1 MPQFRIWVFLNRVL
15 CTRIHGCT
23 VLLAPIKTPALR
35 VVGDSSKPAGAYV
48 LKTMIQ
54 IDTKIF
60 PKSRGAY
67 IVGGAIRDI
76 LCGRPPLDY
85 DVAVVPDPVEFARQ
99 VANNTNGHL
108 VEIGKP
114 GQEIIRVV
122 AKETMIDISK
132 AKGGSI
138 EDDLQARDFSI
149 NAMAYDLFSHQLID
163 PLGGQPDLARK
174 TIRMVSKGI
183 FNQDPIRLLRAF
195 RMAAVLQFDI
205 ESHTKSAIER
215 HAGLIQ
221 QSAGERVREE
231 LFKMLQSTKSHHYLC
246 QLADT
251 GLLFATLPELA
262 ELKQCR
268 QNRFHQFDVLEHTL
282 RAYYHLERLLD
293 SSSDQALLTVKGAP
307 LAYRIAESRR
317 PLLKF
322 SILLHD
328 IGKPTVQTAD
338 RDGNI
343 HFYGHERQSAQM
355 AEAICKRLKCSI
367 RDADSICFLV
377 RHHTRP
383 LSLFRALKA
392 QNADPHAITRF
403 FIKCAEHTC
412 ELLMCAAAD
421 MLAKE
426 KEQNDRSRAFII
438 FVNRLLADFETDF
451 KPKKSMPPLITGH
464 DLKNNFGLK
473 PSPLFKKILDRL
485 EEERLS
491 RSDMTRQ
498 DAEALVK
505 RLIRD
510 QESTGDR

>member
-1 MPQFRIWVFLNRVL
+1 
-15 CTRIHGCT
+15 
-23 VLLAPIKTPALR
+23 
-35 VVGDSSKPAGAYV
+35 
-48 LKTMIQ
+48 MIQ

-85 DVAVVPDPVEFARQ
+85 DVAVVADPVEFAHQ
-99 VANNTNGHL
+99 VANNTNGRL

-122 AKETMIDISK
+122 SKETTIDICK
-132 AKGGSI
+132 VKGTSI
-138 EDDLQARDFSI
+138 DDDLRARDFSI

-163 PLGGQPDLARK
+163 PLGAQSDLARK
-174 TIRMVSKGI
+174 TIRMVSKSI
-183 FNQDPIRLLRAF
+183 FNQDPVRLLRAF
-195 RMAAVLQFDI
+195 RMAAVLHFDI
-205 ESHTKSAIER
+205 EAHTKTAIEK

-231 LFKMLQSTKSHHYLC
+231 LFKMLQSAKSHVYLC
-246 QLADT
+246 QLAET

-268 QNRFHQFDVLEHTL
+268 QNRFHQFDVFEHTL

-293 SSSDQALLTVKGAP
+293 SGPDQALLTVKGTP
-307 LAYRIAESRR
+307 LAPRIAESRR

-328 IGKPTVQTAD
+328 IGKPAVQTAD
-338 RDGNI
+338 SDGNI

-355 AEAICKRLKCSI
+355 AEAICKRLKCST
-367 RDADSICFLV
+367 RNADSICFLV

-383 LSLFRALKA
+383 LSLFRALNE
-392 QNADPHAITRF
+392 QHADPRAITRF

-426 KEQNDRSRAFII
+426 KEQNDRSRAFIK
-438 FVNRLLADFETDF
+438 FVNQLLAEFETDF
-451 KPKKSMPPLITGH
+451 KPKKSIPPLITGH
-464 DLKNNFGLK
+464 DLINKFGLK
-473 PSPLFKKILDRL
+473 PSPLFKRILDRM

-491 RSDMTRQ
+491 RSEMSRQ
-498 DAEALVK
+498 EAEALVK
-505 RLIRD
+505 KLITEVRGQKSD
-510 QESTGDR
+510 DR

>member
-1 MPQFRIWVFLNRVL
+1 
-15 CTRIHGCT
+15 
-23 VLLAPIKTPALR
+23 
-35 VVGDSSKPAGAYV
+35 
-48 LKTMIQ
+48 MIQ

-85 DVAVVPDPVEFARQ
+85 DVAVAADPLEFARQ
-99 VANNTNGHL
+99 VANNTKGRL

-122 AKETMIDISK
+122 AKETMIDICK
-132 AKGGSI
+132 LKGTSI
-138 EDDLQARDFSI
+138 DDDLRARDFSI

-174 TIRMVSKGI
+174 TIRMVSKSI
-183 FNQDPIRLLRAF
+183 FNQDPVRLLRAF
-195 RMAAVLQFDI
+195 RMAAVLHFEI
-205 ESHTKSAIER
+205 ESHTKTAIEK

-231 LFKMLQSTKSHHYLC
+231 LFKMLQSAKSHTYLC
-246 QLADT
+246 QLAQT
-251 GLLFATLPELA
+251 GLLFAILPELA

-268 QNRFHQFDVLEHTL
+268 QNRFHQFDVFEHTL
-282 RAYYHLERLLD
+282 RAYYHLEKLLD
-293 SSSDQALLTVKGAP
+293 SGPDQALLTVKGTP
-307 LAYRIAESRR
+307 LVRRIAESRR
-317 PLLKF
+317 SLLKF

-328 IGKPTVQTAD
+328 IGKPAVQTAD
-338 RDGNI
+338 TDGDL

-355 AEAICKRLKCSI
+355 AETICKRLKCST

-392 QNADPHAITRF
+392 QNAEPRAITRF
-403 FIKCAEHTC
+403 FIKCAEHTG

-421 MLAKE
+421 MLAKK
-426 KEQNDRSRAFII
+426 KEQNDRSRAFIK
-438 FVNRLLADFETDF
+438 FVNQLLAEFETDF
-451 KPKKSMPPLITGH
+451 KPKKSMPPMITGH
-464 DLKNNFGLK
+464 DLKNEFGLK

-485 EEERLS
+485 EEEQLS
-491 RSDMTRQ
+491 KSEMSRQ
-498 DAEALVK
+498 EAEALVK

-510 QESTGDR
+510 QESSRNK

>member
-1 MPQFRIWVFLNRVL
+1 
-15 CTRIHGCT
+15 
-23 VLLAPIKTPALR
+23 
-35 VVGDSSKPAGAYV
+35 
-48 LKTMIQ
+48 MIQ

-85 DVAVVPDPVEFARQ
+85 DVAVAADPVEFARQ
-99 VANNTNGHL
+99 VANNTNGRL

-122 AKETMIDISK
+122 AKETMIDICK
-132 AKGGSI
+132 LKGSSI
-138 EDDLQARDFSI
+138 DDDLQARDFSI
-149 NAMAYDLFSHQLID
+149 NAMAFDLCSHRLID
-163 PLGGQPDLARK
+163 PLGGQSDLARK
-174 TIRMVSKGI
+174 TIRMVSKNI
-183 FNQDPIRLLRAF
+183 FNQDPVRLLRAF
-195 RMAAVLQFDI
+195 RMAAVLHFDI
-205 ESHTKSAIER
+205 ASHTKTAIEK
-215 HAGLIQ
+215 HAALIQ

-231 LFKMLQSTKSHHYLC
+231 LFKMLQSAESHIYLC
-246 QLADT
+246 QLAQT
-251 GLLFATLPELA
+251 GLLFAILPGLA
-262 ELKQCR
+262 ELKQCC
-268 QNRFHQFDVLEHTL
+268 QNRFHQFDVFEHTL
-282 RAYYHLERLLD
+282 RAYHHLERLLD
-293 SSSDQALLTVKGAP
+293 SGLDQALLTVKGTP
-307 LAYRIAESRR
+307 LAHRIAESRR

-328 IGKPTVQTAD
+328 IGKPAVQTAD
-338 RDGNI
+338 RDGNL

-355 AEAICKRLKCSI
+355 AEAICKRLKCAT

-383 LSLFRALKA
+383 LSLFRALMA
-392 QNADPHAITRF
+392 QNAEPRAITRF
-403 FIKCAEHTC
+403 FIKCAKHTG

-426 KEQNDRSRAFII
+426 KEQNDRSRAFIKFI
-438 FVNRLLADFETDF
+438 NQLLAEFETDF
-451 KPKKSMPPLITGH
+451 KPKKSTPPLISGH
-464 DLKNNFGLK
+464 DLINKFGLK
-473 PSPLFKKILDRL
+473 PSPLFKRILDRM

-498 DAEALVK
+498 EAETLVK

-510 QESTGDR
+510 RESIDDT